1 MLCRIEGCES
11 EANRK
16 GAELC
21 EKHYAR
27 IRRYGT
33 HKSVFERSPDR
44 TLQSAGY
51 VLVKAKGHPR
61 SLGLGRAYE
70 HRVVYQDAR
79 GAGPFPC
86 NWCGVAVTWDDM
98 HIDHVDDDKTNNAVS
113 NLVASCQLCNQAR
126 GKQKRI
132 ETMRA
137 KHGVEFNG
145 ERLTLGEWA
154 ARLGISDVSLK
165 WRLANGWPLGRA
177 LTENRGT
184 HGPPSKKLAK
194 ISE

>member
-1 MLCRIEGCES
+1 MLCRIEGCGS

-16 GAELC
+16 GAVLC

-33 HKSVFERSPDR
+33 HKSIFDRSPER
-44 TLQSAGY
+44 TMQSAGY

-70 HRVVYQDAR
+70 HRVVYQDAH
-79 GAGPFPC
+79 GDGPFQC
-86 NWCGVAVTWDDM
+86 HWCAAGVTWDDM
-98 HIDHVDDDKTNNAVS
+98 HVDHVDDCKTNNAVG

-137 KHGVEFNG
+137 KCGLALGGLV
-145 ERLTLGEWA
+145 LTHSEWA
-154 ARLGISDVSLK
+154 AKIGITEVALR
-165 WRLANGWPLGRA
+165 WRLVNGWPLARA
-177 LTENRGT
+177 LTQGRGK
-184 HGPPSKKLAK
+184 HGPIAK
-194 ISE
+194 ISK